1 MNVYSLTKQPYIRR
15 LDVFLDRTYGF
26 QTYGDDGDNL
36 YPQRAEIVR
45 DRSYTAKIAV
55 EKTADFIYGKG
66 FQDPA
71 LAKLVVNASRQT
83 ANKILNILSKDK
95 ALFTGFALHVKY
107 NPFSYKI
114 MEICPLEFSY
124 CRLGIPDD
132 EGNVTDI
139 KYFHNWERDFNKTLH
154 HVFDPQAYPVF
165 NPDPAVVKA
174 QIEEYGW
181 DQYPGQILYWTP
193 KPNVY
198 PKCAF
203 DPVFDDAQTQSEIG
217 IFQLAGIQ
225 NKFTAQHIFKYPGK
239 FETREKELEFKREL
253 KHLTGAEANGSMM
266 VVENPAGEAGQAL
279 DLIESVQM
287 QNTDKMHEFTS
298 KNVKNAI
305 RESMAVPAP
314 ILGQLPENGMFNQE
328 QIKEAYA
335 YFNTVT
341 AKHREE
347 IAEVVGEILSYW
359 NAPIAIGTTEID
371 SLVYG
376 EETNKTLI
384 EIIGVGGSQAML
396 AILTQYAEG
405 KLTEE
410 QTSNTLQILFGLS
423 PEDANR
429 MIQKQAVQ
437 PGATTAPGDPPA
449 EQPINDNL
457 KNLTGKQMQNIQRI
471 VRKFN
476 KGDINYDQA
485 KEMLRSGFAFTDAQ
499 VDIWLVTHEEEAA

>member
-1 MNVYSLTKQPYIRR
+1 MLNVYSLTKQPYIRR

-36 YPQRAEIVR
+36 YPQRVEIVR

-66 FQDPA
+66 FQDPI
-71 LAKLVVNASRQT
+71 LAKLIANASRQT
-83 ANKILNILSKDK
+83 FNKVLNILSKDK

-114 MEICPLEFSY
+114 MEVSPVEFSY
-124 CRLGIPDD
+124 IRLGIPDD
-132 EGNVTDI
+132 DGNVTDI
-139 KYFHNWERDFNKTLH
+139 KYFHNWERDYNKTLH
-154 HVFDPQAYPVF
+154 HVFDPQPYPIF
-165 NPDPAVVKA
+165 NPDPTVVRA

-193 KPNVY
+193 KPGVY

-203 DPVFDDAQTQSEIG
+203 DPVFDDAQSQSEIG
-217 IFQLAGIQ
+217 IFQLSGIQ
-225 NKFTAQHIFKYPGK
+225 NKFSAQHIFKYPGR
-239 FETREKELEFKREL
+239 FETEEKERAFKRQL
-253 KHLTGAEANGSMM
+253 KNLTGAEANGSMM
-266 VVENPAGEAGQAL
+266 VVENPAGEAGQPL
-279 DLIESVQM
+279 DLIESIQM
-287 QNTDKMHEFTS
+287 QNTDKMHEFTA

-314 ILGQLPENGMFNQE
+314 ILGQLPESGMFNQE

-335 YFNTVT
+335 YFNTIT
-341 AKHREE
+341 AKHRDEVSEVIKE
-347 IAEVVGEILSYW
+347 IISHW
-359 NAPIAIGTTEID
+359 NTPIAISAYEIQ
-371 SLVYG
+371 SLEYG
-376 EETNKTLI
+376 AETNKTLI
-384 EIIGVGGSQAML
+384 EVVGVGGSQALL

-405 KLTEE
+405 KLTEA
-410 QTSNTLQILFGLS
+410 QTSNTLQILFGIP

-429 MIQKQAVQ
+429 MIQKQLQ
-437 PGATTAPGDPPA
+437 GATPVPGQTGVPA
-449 EQPINDNL
+449 EQSINDNL

-476 KGDINYDQA
+476 KTELTYDQA
-485 KEMLRSGFAFTDAQ
+485 KEMLKSGFAFTDDQ
-499 VDIWLVTHEEEAA
+499 VDIWLVTPEE